1 MSFSKGRRTAFV
13 PYEVGGEEVAK
24 MQVDALK
31 SNSYYS
37 IELFKGHLILLMSKY
52 LFQWHKKSNGSLNF
66 AREQFSCYLPQ
77 ALIPEKI

>member
-1 MSFSKGRRTAFV
+1 MSLSKGRQTAFV

-52 LFQWHKKSNGSLNF
+52 LRNKNGSLKF